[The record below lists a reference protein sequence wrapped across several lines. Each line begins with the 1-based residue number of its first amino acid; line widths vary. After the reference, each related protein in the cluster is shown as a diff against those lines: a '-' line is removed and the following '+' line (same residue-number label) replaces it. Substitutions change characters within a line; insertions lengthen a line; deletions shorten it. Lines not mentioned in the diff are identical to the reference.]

1 MTYLGVTKTLKE
13 KRWAIIAIVLGI
25 LVGFISA
32 FLCIILHLVIFGFNI
47 MYIISPL
54 MAGVVETVIARR
66 KYGKSTGAISALITF
81 LLINIYGWF
90 LPGSFVDPTKEPASL
105 SFITI
110 IAIILTLQAAFP
122 ILMNYIL
129 FVMSLSIIRRI
140 IGAMV
145 FLPSRI
151 RGKPPESLVKEE
163 ISEPSADELFLDELV
178 IPLVSVPNVG
188 TGKIKKNIGLVTG
201 EAIAEEKETLGLVN
215 KLNNILEPT
224 VLEDVNLGE
233 ARKEA
238 MSRMLKNAKLMGAN
252 TVIEVIIGYVSM
264 GGLLGGVLLVTATG
278 TAVIYE

>member
-1 MTYLGVTKTLKE
+1 LGVKKTLVE

-25 LVGFISA
+25 LVGFVSA
-32 FLCIILHLVIFGFNI
+32 FLCIIWHLVIFGFNI
-47 MYIISPL
+47 MYIVSPL

-81 LLINIYGWF
+81 LLINVYGWF

-122 ILMNYIL
+122 IFMNYVI
-129 FVMSLSIIRRI
+129 FVIGLSFIRRI
-140 IGAMV
+140 IGALL

-151 RGKPPESLVKEE
+151 RGKPSRSEVKEE
-163 ISEPSADELFLDELV
+163 ISGPSADEIFLDKLV
-178 IPLVSVPNVG
+178 IPLVSVPNLE

-201 EAIAEEKETLGLVN
+201 EAIAEEKQTEGLVN

-224 VLEDVNLGE
+224 LLEDVNLGE

-238 MSRMLKNAKLMGAN
+238 ISRMLENAKLMGAN
-252 TVIEVIIGYVSM
+252 TVIEVIIGYVTM
-264 GGLLGGVLLVTATG
+264 GGLLGSAFIVTASG
-278 TAVIYE
+278 TAVVYE

>member
-1 MTYLGVTKTLKE
+1 LGLQNTIKE
-13 KRWAIIAIVLGI
+13 KRWGIIAIFLGI
-25 LVGFISA
+25 LVGFVSA
-32 FLCIILHLVIFGFNI
+32 LLCIIYHLVIFGFNI

-90 LPGSFVDPTKEPASL
+90 FPGSFIDPTKEPATLSL
-105 SFITI
+105 ITI

-122 ILMNYIL
+122 IFMNYVL
-129 FVMSLSIIRRI
+129 FVIGLSFVRRI
-140 IGAMV
+140 IGALV
-145 FLPSRI
+145 FFPSRI
-151 RGKPPESLVKEE
+151 RGKPRRSEIKEE
-163 ISEPSADELFLDELV
+163 ISGPSADEIFLDKLV
-178 IPLVSVPNVG
+178 IPLVSVPDVEA
-188 TGKIKKNIGLVTG
+188 GKIKKNIGLVTG
-201 EAIAEEKETLGLVN
+201 EAITKEKVTEGLVN

-238 MSRMLKNAKLMGAN
+238 ISRMLENAKAKGAN
-252 TVIEVIIGYVSM
+252 TVVDVILGYVSM
-264 GGLLGGVLLVTATG
+264 GGLLGSAFIVTATG